1 MVRYTEEP
9 EGPQPGEVAWVV
21 ASFDINGYIP
31 RTPLGRTLEEAQM
44 DTATNAHLERRQ
56 LRAYHRK
63 LQDFIIRATNVDGL
77 RYRLNRNSVVLYPLD
92 DSLPMTIYARNHE
105 RQVRSIN
112 QWYAKHGPQ
121 QVQVPA
127 ITVTE
132 DDPEDGIEEA
142 IESLVEQG
150 LVEEVPS
157 VTDEP
162 TPPPA
167 EDDEHWSQYMGSD
180 GEPIQNFETD
190 GAWYRCTLCKG
201 TDSEY
206 ISDQTIGIGGHIRM
220 NHTDTTDLF
229 TPEARAKALDS
240 RRFNR
245 LSKQVTEA
253 LDILVKSVDYQQHN
267 TAAEKKIA
275 RLEAENESLRTEL
288 GEVRARLALIQE
300 AMGA

>member
-1 MVRYTEEP
+1 
-9 EGPQPGEVAWVV
+9 
-21 ASFDINGYIP
+21 
-31 RTPLGRTLEEAQM
+31 M
-44 DTATNAHLERRQ
+44 DAATNAHLERKL

-77 RYRLNRNSVVLYPLD
+77 KYRLNKNSIVLYPPD

-121 QVQVPA
+121 QVHVPA
-127 ITVTE
+127 I
-132 DDPEDGIEEA
+132 D
-142 IESLVEQG
+142 
-150 LVEEVPS
+150 

-162 TPPPA
+162 EDGEEVEALA
-167 EDDEHWSQYMGSD
+167 EWVEAVQGPDEVKPDPDPVDEHWSQYIGSD
-180 GEPIQNFETD
+180 GEPVQNFETD

-206 ISDQTIGIGGHIRM
+206 ISDMIIGIGGHIRM
-220 NHTDTTDLF
+220 NHTDTSDLF
-229 TPEARAKALDS
+229 TPEARLKALDT

-245 LSKQVTEA
+245 LSRQVTEA

-267 TAAEKKIA
+267 TAAERKIA
-275 RLEAENESLRTEL
+275 RLEAENAELRRKL
-288 GEVRARLALIQE
+288 GEAEARLALLRE